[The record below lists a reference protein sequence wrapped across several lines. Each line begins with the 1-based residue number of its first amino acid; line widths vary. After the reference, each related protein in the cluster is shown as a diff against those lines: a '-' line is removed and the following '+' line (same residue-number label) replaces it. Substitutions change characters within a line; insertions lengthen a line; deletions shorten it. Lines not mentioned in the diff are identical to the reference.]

1 MLYETIQNDI
11 KTAMKAGDG
20 ETLAVLRFVLSALN
34 AKKKEQ
40 EMQATVMTDQD
51 AIEVLQKEIKRRKE
65 SIALYQEANRSDLVA
80 QEQAQLAVVAR
91 YVPAAPTHQEIERV
105 VDETIAS
112 SQSREFTV
120 VMKAVAAVFAGRG
133 VGKEVAQIV
142 KEKLEKL

>member
-1 MLYETIQNDI
+1 MMLYETIQNDI

-40 EMQATVMTDQD
+40 EMQAAVMTDQD

-65 SIALYQEANRSDLVA
+65 SIALYQEANRNDLVA

-112 SQSREFTV
+112 SQSREFAV
-120 VMKAVAAVFAGRG
+120 VMKTVAAVFAGRG

-142 KEKLEKL
+142 KEKLEK